1 MMSSFFSRMCL
12 QAVGVDNTFRRK
24 FDKEEYLERARKR
37 EQEACFAKFSSPFC
51 LFVVFEFE

>member
-1 MMSSFFSRMCL
+1 MDDIIGFLVMPL

-37 EQEACFAKFSSPFC
+37 EQEACFTKSSL
-51 LFVVFEFE
+51 LFFFFFL